1 MQSNAIQC
9 NPIQSKVVILWSGLW
24 SGLWWLGLVVWNT
37 RYICIRSNLGLS
49 FSLLPTHWHNTH
61 LASQCIYIG
70 YVMVEKRLES
80 MHITDLGPSSVNS
93 YIYHAKRV
101 QISLHRVAGS
111 GWNGVSWAII

>member
-1 MQSNAIQC
+1 
-9 NPIQSKVVILWSGLW
+9 
-24 SGLWWLGLVVWNT
+24 
-37 RYICIRSNLGLS
+37 
-49 FSLLPTHWHNTH
+49 
-61 LASQCIYIG
+61 
-70 YVMVEKRLES
+70 MVEKRLES